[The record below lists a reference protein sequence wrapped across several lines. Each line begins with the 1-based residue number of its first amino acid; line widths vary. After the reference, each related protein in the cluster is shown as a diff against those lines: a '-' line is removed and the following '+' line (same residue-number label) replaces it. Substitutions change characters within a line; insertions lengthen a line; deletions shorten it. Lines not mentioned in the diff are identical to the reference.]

1 MTYQQATYVKQL
13 VKDKNPLNK
22 VAEMF
27 VNRFGST
34 EALPAKNSRYNFSN
48 LDGNDLKVSA
58 ESTLNERF

>member
-34 EALPAKNSRYNFSN
+34 ETLPVKNSRYNFSN